1 MNMIA
6 NRIVAIVALGFA
18 LPVRAA
24 DIAWIDD
31 ANARGTEASPIDMY
45 NAAKWNDTLPSSSHT
60 PFFTDAD
67 MTYVTNTCADAATTA
82 VGNNVAIN
90 GDFTFL
96 GDYYYAGSC
105 LTPYAKSG
113 LRNTEIVKKGD
124 WSLNNF
130 EPGHRPNISLLF
142 RNASGNLTVRGLQ
155 DIKVA
160 LQSGAFVTIEN
171 DSGDWT
177 IPYGFYLGNAA
188 STRTAVYWRGGNMD
202 VASTADKF
210 FMLGSGQNSTNEF
223 YMTGGALTTHSWFL
237 IGGNASTTDGRNYFE
252 ISNATVSQTQRNRV
266 FIGYKSGG
274 HNELCVKAGGVFN
287 ARNDI
292 VVGQDNSGCGIL
304 TVDGGEVNV
313 PNDVTIANTV
323 AASSVALKGGRLAA
337 RQVAHGSGTG
347 AGTLAFDGGT
357 LQANQAYTLIAASDR
372 LTVTVGANGGTIDCA
387 GFAVTIAE
395 DLDDASGET
404 GSMTF
409 AGADGTITLSGA
421 MNYTGVTK
429 LCDRTHL
436 VLKDSVMKS
445 AILSRGLTVI
455 KPADVSA
462 KGTYTLLTC
471 ADGTAFTDADIS
483 AITLGEGLASATL
496 FVQGGALKITVIK
509 ETQTW
514 AGAANTSLSWGGANW
529 NGGASWDDGND
540 AVFATDGAI
549 ASVDAAAIA
558 TSVTFDENATVTGSA
573 TLAPGAVSVA
583 ANKEV
588 AISAPTIGSL
598 EKTGAG
604 TLTLGASRS
613 DATTLSEGTLE
624 MSGSDTTLDWSKLS
638 FGTDPAKPLALDFTD
653 GAAASV
659 GGHFSFGEAGCELTI
674 DKTGGDL
681 TIPGGF
687 WMGAGACGR
696 NIFRN
701 SGGTI
706 DVSNGADNFFVLGR
720 GQANGSGTDST
731 NEFYMTGGTLTTHS
745 WFLIGGNASTT
756 TGRNYFEISNATV
769 SQTDRRGV
777 YLGYQ
782 SGGHN
787 ELCVKAGGAFN
798 ARDSVTIGQ
807 DNSGSGIL
815 TVDGGEV
822 NVPGNVTIA
831 NTDAASS
838 VALKGGRLTARQIA
852 HGNGTGAGTLAF
864 NGGTLRAN
872 ATGTLIA
879 ASDKLT
885 VTVGANGGTI
895 DANGKTVT
903 ISEPLL
909 EDAQSTGGGMTF
921 KGGGSIAIAD
931 GNTYTGFTTVEVGTA
946 LSVAVPIAGDKLAFA
961 IPAGLADGVYA
972 VVSVTGDATFAADV
986 LETATKPAG
995 AEFTLSVDGKTIYCI
1010 YGNVE
1015 NSWTGGTA
1023 GVLTDPE
1030 SWVLRRVPGSGETAV
1045 ISSAAAATLTIPEG
1059 LTFSPSVIVFPT
1071 GSAAVTIAGEG
1082 TISGIVAVS
1091 NLSSNVQT
1099 IDCTLT
1105 FADAYRV
1112 HCASAAVNFS
1122 GGATATCPAAD
1133 NTDNAA
1139 SRALTGEITFTDDWT
1154 ATGSMS
1160 SCYTVP
1166 NGSRL
1171 YGKAITG
1178 GLTNTTILRVEAG
1191 GYAEVDSV
1199 LTGNTYGRVSVRGEM
1214 VVNGVWVIAGTA
1226 NDFVGAEG
1234 DQNYSGVL
1242 RAGGIWKGDATHEMN
1257 RYVFV
1262 KIPAIYVGNQGF
1274 GAKRQDFYFQFEGNN
1289 TVYATEDFEMFGVQ
1303 RTLAGY
1309 EWDWG
1314 FCRYGNGNT
1323 TIDTRGHTV
1332 MWTGG
1337 AQGGGG
1343 IVKDGEGTLVMNPHG
1358 STMTGAFTVNAGTLQ
1373 LAKSGA
1379 TGTGAVTVKS
1389 GAALAVSGT
1398 EAIGLGGDLTLEDG
1412 AVLAFELTQR
1422 SAVPQL
1428 AIADGKS
1435 VTASGTVKVKVSATC
1450 PWPTGGE
1457 KQITTGGGFAGANVA
1472 LAEGSPKW
1480 AKGVSAVGG
1489 NIVLAVKPQGT
1500 IVILR

>member
-24 DIAWIDD
+24 DIVWIDD

-67 MTYVTNTCADAATTA
+67 MTYVTNTCADAETTA
-82 VGNNVAIN
+82 IGSNVAIN

-96 GDYYYAGSC
+96 GDYYYTGSL

-113 LRNTEIVKKGD
+113 LRDTVIVKKGN

-177 IPYGFYLGNAA
+177 IPYGFYLGNAS

-237 IGGNASTTDGRNYFE
+237 IGGNASTTDGCNYFE

-313 PNDVTIANTV
+313 PNDVTIANTA

-372 LTVTVGANGGTIDCA
+372 LAVTVGANGGTIDCA
-387 GFAVTIAE
+387 GFAVTIEE
-395 DLDDASGET
+395 DLDNATGET

-409 AGADGTITLSGA
+409 TGTDGTITLNGA
-421 MNYTGVTK
+421 LNYTGRTC
-429 LCDRTHL
+429 LGDRTRL
-436 VLKDSVMKS
+436 TLKDAAMKS
-445 AILSRGLTVI
+445 AILSRGLTIV
-455 KPADVSA
+455 KPVGASP

-471 ADGTAFTDADIS
+471 ADGTAWTSADIPS
-483 AITLGEGLASATL
+483 ITLGDGLAGATL
-496 FVQGGALKITVIK
+496 FVEDGAMKIEVTK

-529 NGGASWDDGND
+529 SGGATWDDGND

-549 ASVDAAAIA
+549 ASVDATATA
-558 TSVTFDENATVTGSA
+558 TSVTFSENATITGPA
-573 TLAPGAVSVA
+573 TLAPGTVSVLAEKEATINA
-583 ANKEV
+583 AT
-588 AISAPTIGSL
+588 AGAL

-613 DATTLSEGTLE
+613 DATTLSEGTLV
-624 MSGSDTTLDWSKLS
+624 MDGSDTTLDWSKLS
-638 FGTDPAKPLALDFTD
+638 FGTDTAKPLALKFTD
-653 GAAASV
+653 GAKATGMSADV
-659 GGHFSFGEAGCELTI
+659 RYGEAGCSVTI
-674 DKTGGDL
+674 DKDGGDWVCAQGFR
-681 TIPGGF
+681 PG
-687 WMGAGACGR
+687 MGAASR
-696 NIFRN
+696 TTFYHR
-701 SGGTI
+701 SGSM
-706 DVSNGADNFFVLGR
+706 DVSNGNSSWFCLGD
-720 GQANGSGTDST
+720 GANGT
-731 NEFYMTGGTLTTHS
+731 NEFYMTGGTITAHG
-745 WFLIGGNASTT
+745 WFLIGGNQSCTE
-756 TGRNYFEISNATV
+756 GRNYFEISGGTFTKQDN
-769 SQTDRRGV
+769 QGV
-777 YLGYQ
+777 FIGYK

-787 ELCVKAGGAFN
+787 ELCVKTGGTFHTTKYVA
-798 ARDSVTIGQ
+798 VGQ
-807 DNSGSGIL
+807 DSYGKGIL

-822 NVPGNVTIA
+822 LADEYVSLGR
-831 NTDAASS
+831 ASGVEGIVS
-838 VALKGGRLTARQIA
+838 IKGGRLTTKYINY
-852 HGNGTGAGTLAF
+852 GGSGTGKVFF
-864 NGGTLRAN
+864 NGGILRAAADN
-872 ATGTLIA
+872 TTLIQA
-879 ASDKLT
+879 NDNLY
-885 VTVGANGGTI
+885 VYVGANGGTI

-931 GNTYTGFTTVEVGTA
+931 GNTYTGVTTVEVGTA
-946 LSVAVPIAGDKLAFA
+946 LSVPAPIAGDKLAFA

-972 VVSVTGDATFAADV
+972 VVSVTGDAAFAADV
-986 LETATKPAG
+986 LDDATKPAE
-995 AEFTLSVDGKTIYCI
+995 AEFVLSADGKTIYCI

-1030 SWVLRRVPGSGETAV
+1030 SWVLRRVPGNGETAV

-1059 LTFSPSVIVFPT
+1059 SMFAPSVIVFPA

-1082 TISGIVAVS
+1082 TIGGIVAVT
-1091 NLSSNVQT
+1091 NLSSSVQT
-1099 IDCTLT
+1099 ITCTLA

-1171 YGKAITG
+1171 CGKAITG

-1242 RAGGIWKGDATHEMN
+1242 RAGGIWKGDATHEMSH
-1257 RYVFV
+1257 YVFV

-1274 GAKRQDFYFQFEGNN
+1274 GAKRQDFHFQFEGNN
-1289 TVYATEDFEMFGVQ
+1289 TVYATDDFEMFGVQ

-1323 TIDTRGHTV
+1323 TIDTRGYTV

-1343 IVKDGEGTLVMNPHG
+1343 IIKSGEGTLVMNPYG
-1358 STMTGAFTVNAGTLQ
+1358 TSMTGAFTVNCGTLQ
-1373 LAKSGA
+1373 LAKTGA
-1379 TGTGAVTVKS
+1379 TGTGAVTVKD

-1398 EAIGLGGDLTLEDG
+1398 EAIELGGDLTLEDG

-1428 AIADGKS
+1428 AIAEGKS
-1435 VTASGTVKVKVSATC
+1435 VTANGTVKVKVSATC

-1480 AKGVSAVGG
+1480 AKGVSVVGG

>member
-45 NAAKWNDTLPSSSHT
+45 NAAKWNGTLPSSSHT

-67 MTYVTNTCADAATTA
+67 MTYVTNTCADAETTA
-82 VGNNVAIN
+82 IGSNVAIN

-96 GDYYYAGSC
+96 GDYYYTGSL

-113 LRNTEIVKKGD
+113 LRDTVIVKKGN

-130 EPGHRPNISLLF
+130 EPGHRPNMSLQF
-142 RNASGNLTVRGLQ
+142 RNVSGNLTVRGNQ
-155 DIKVA
+155 DIGVA
-160 LQSGAFVTIEN
+160 LQSGSSVTIEK
-171 DSGDWT
+171 DAGDWT
-177 IPYGFYLGNAA
+177 IPWGFYLSRAA
-188 STRTAVYWRGGNMD
+188 STRTTFHYRGGNMD
-202 VASTADKF
+202 VASVADKF
-210 FMLGSGQNSTNEF
+210 FMLGEGLNSNNEF
-223 YMTGGALTTHSWFL
+223 YMTGGTLTTHSWFL
-237 IGGNASTTDGRNYFE
+237 LGGNGSTTEGRNYFE
-252 ISNATVSQTQRNRV
+252 ISNATVSQAQRNGV

-287 ARNDI
+287 ARDYI
-292 VVGQDNSGCGIL
+292 RIGQDNSGKGIL

-313 PNDVTIANTV
+313 PNDVQI
-323 AASSVALKGGRLAA
+323 SSTPVENLVTLRGGHLTA
-337 RQVAHGSGTG
+337 RQVKYGGSGT
-347 AGTLAFDGGT
+347 AKLAFDGGT
-357 LQANQAYTLIAASDR
+357 LRANQSYTLIAQHAN
-372 LTVTVGANGGTIDCA
+372 LAVTVSSNGGTIDCA
-387 GFAVTIAE
+387 GFAVTIEE
-395 DLDDASGET
+395 DLDGATGAT

-409 AGADGTITLSGA
+409 TGTDGTIALNGA
-421 MNYTGVTK
+421 VNYTGRTF
-429 LCDRTHL
+429 LGDRTHL
-436 VLKDSVMKS
+436 VLKDAAMKS
-445 AILSRGLTVI
+445 AILSCGLTIV
-455 KPADVSA
+455 KPVDASP

-471 ADGTAFTDADIS
+471 ADGTAFTDTDKQYIN
-483 AITLGEGLASATL
+483 TDELPGATL
-496 FVQGGALKITVIK
+496 FVEGGAMKIEVTK
-509 ETQTW
+509 ERQTW
-514 AGAANTSLSWGGANW
+514 AGAANTSLAWGGANW
-529 NGGASWDDGND
+529 NGGATWDDGND

-549 ASVDAAAIA
+549 ASVDAAASA
-558 TSVTFDENATVTGSA
+558 TSVTFGENATVAGSA
-573 TLAPGAVSVA
+573 TLTPGVVSVA
-583 ANKEV
+583 ASKEV
-588 AISAPTIGSL
+588 TISAPTTGPI

-613 DATTLSEGTLE
+613 DETTLSEGTLV
-624 MSGSDTTLDWSKLS
+624 MDGSGTTLDWSKLS
-638 FGTDPAKPLALDFTD
+638 FGTDTAKPLALKFTD
-653 GAAASV
+653 GAKATGMSADVRYGEGGCSV
-659 GGHFSFGEAGCELTI
+659 TI
-674 DKTGGDL
+674 DKDGGDWVCAQGFR
-681 TIPGGF
+681 PG
-687 WMGAGACGR
+687 MGAASR
-696 NIFRN
+696 TTFYHR
-701 SGGTI
+701 SGSM
-706 DVSNGADNFFVLGR
+706 DVSNGNSSWFCLGD
-720 GQANGSGTDST
+720 GANGT
-731 NEFYMTGGTLTTHS
+731 NEFYMTGGTITAHG
-745 WFLIGGNASTT
+745 WFLIGGNQSCTE
-756 TGRNYFEISNATV
+756 GRNYFEISGGTFTKQDN
-769 SQTDRRGV
+769 QGV
-777 YLGYQ
+777 FIGYK

-787 ELCVKAGGAFN
+787 ELCVKTGGTFHTTKYVA
-798 ARDSVTIGQ
+798 VGQ
-807 DNSGSGIL
+807 DSYGKGIL

-822 NVPGNVTIA
+822 LADEYVSLGR
-831 NTDAASS
+831 ASGVEGIVS
-838 VALKGGRLTARQIA
+838 IKGGRLTTKYINY
-852 HGNGTGAGTLAF
+852 GGSGTGKVFF
-864 NGGTLRAN
+864 NGGILRAAADN
-872 ATGTLIA
+872 TTLIQA
-879 ASDKLT
+879 NDNLY
-885 VTVGANGGTI
+885 VYVGANGGTI

-972 VVSVTGDATFAADV
+972 VVSVTGDAAFAADV
-986 LETATKPAG
+986 LDDATKPAG
-995 AEFTLSVDGKTIYCI
+995 AEFVLSADGKTIYCI

-1030 SWVLRRVPGSGETAV
+1030 SWVLRRVPGNGETAV

-1059 LTFSPSVIVFPT
+1059 SMFAPSVIVFPA

-1082 TISGIVAVS
+1082 TIGGIVAVT
-1091 NLSSNVQT
+1091 NLSSSVQT
-1099 IDCTLT
+1099 IACTLA

-1274 GAKRQDFYFQFEGNN
+1274 GAKRQDFHFQFEGNN
-1289 TVYATEDFEMFGVQ
+1289 TVYATDDFEMFGVQ

-1323 TIDTRGHTV
+1323 TIDTRGYTV

-1343 IVKDGEGTLVMNPHG
+1343 IIKSGEGTLVMNPYG
-1358 STMTGAFTVNAGTLQ
+1358 TSMTGAFTVNCGTLQ
-1373 LAKSGA
+1373 LAKTGA
-1379 TGTGAVTVKS
+1379 TGTGAVTVKD

-1398 EAIGLGGDLTLEDG
+1398 EAIELGGDLTLEDG

-1428 AIADGKS
+1428 AIAEGKS
-1435 VTASGTVKVKVSATC
+1435 VTANGTVKVKVSATC

-1480 AKGVSAVGG
+1480 AKGVSVVGG